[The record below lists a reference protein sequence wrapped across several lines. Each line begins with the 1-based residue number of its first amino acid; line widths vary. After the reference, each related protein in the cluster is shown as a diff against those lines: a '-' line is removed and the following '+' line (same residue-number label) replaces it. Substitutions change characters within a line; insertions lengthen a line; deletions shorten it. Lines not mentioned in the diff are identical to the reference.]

1 MKTLTSLLAAS
12 VLLIGATA
20 AQADYDFEQNEKETV
35 RTEAA
40 SSRSEAYQLGLN
52 KLTQLQS
59 VSPRQLFNELDIFSL
74 DADESST
81 RIEDGAYITVQ
92 ERTSANGK
100 LGYVGLVNIDV
111 SYNEER
117 DSDND

>member
-92 ERTSANGK
+92 KRTTPNGQAR
-100 LGYVGLVNIDV
+100 YVGLVNVDV
-111 SYNEER
+111 TYFEER
-117 DSDND
+117 DDD

>member
-12 VLLIGATA
+12 VLLIGASA
-20 AQADYDFEQNEKETV
+20 AQAYDFEQNEKDVLMTET
-35 RTEAA
+35 A
-40 SSRSEAYQLGLN
+40 SSRADAYQLGLN

-59 VSPRQLFNELDIFSL
+59 ASPRQLFNELDIFSL

-81 RIEDGAYITVQ
+81 RLKDGAYVTVQ
-92 ERTSANGK
+92 ERTAANGK
-100 LGYVGLVNIDV
+100 LGYVGLVNVDV
-111 SYNEER
+111 SYNEDR